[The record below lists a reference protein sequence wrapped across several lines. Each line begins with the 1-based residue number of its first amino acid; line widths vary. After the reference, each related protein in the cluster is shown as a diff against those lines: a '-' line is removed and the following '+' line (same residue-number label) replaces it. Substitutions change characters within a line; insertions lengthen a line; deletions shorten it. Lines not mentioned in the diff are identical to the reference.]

1 MHVWTK
7 RIDVCFE
14 KRKRGEPLCT
24 FSPHDSRSVSSS
36 FSTMSSTSS
45 LSGLSKLS
53 DASGLTLSTGSRKT
67 CALCSTHIS
76 TLIPALISTFAS
88 VTGVAV
94 VRESVGKKEALT
106 RTCSSSDR
114 LRNVFRRC
122 IHKVWSCSSCL
133 CSLISHSSLFHF
145 FTILLSLHEQR
156 SRCRPAYKKTS
167 R

>member
-14 KRKRGEPLCT
+14 KRKRGEPLCA
-24 FSPHDSRSVSSS
+24 FSPHESRSVSSS

-67 CALCSTHIS
+67 CAHRFVLTS
-76 TLIPALISTFAS
+76 AADA
-88 VTGVAV
+88 AV
-94 VRESVGKKEALT
+94 VRESAGKRGAQT

-114 LRNVFRRC
+114 
-122 IHKVWSCSSCL
+122 
-133 CSLISHSSLFHF
+133 
-145 FTILLSLHEQR
+145 
-156 SRCRPAYKKTS
+156 
-167 R
+167 